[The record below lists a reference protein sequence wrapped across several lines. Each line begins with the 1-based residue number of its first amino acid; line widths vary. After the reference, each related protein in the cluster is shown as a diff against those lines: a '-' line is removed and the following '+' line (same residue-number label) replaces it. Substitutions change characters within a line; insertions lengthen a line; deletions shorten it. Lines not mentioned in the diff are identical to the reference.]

1 VHGWLLARA
10 ERALLAERLLA
21 DTIANQHVD
30 RGQLT
35 IHADSEYVEAGAPG
49 LPDPHSDGRKDA
61 GAGTLPGFLTHTPTD
76 MRLALSFLGSVGG
89 LGAPGE
95 APASST
101 V

>member
-1 VHGWLLARA
+1 MPTVSMWRPVLL
-10 ERALLAERLLA
+10 
-21 DTIANQHVD
+21 
-30 RGQLT
+30 GFLT
-35 IHADSEYVEAGAPG
+35 HTAMDAQ
-49 LPDPHSDGRKDA
+49 DA

-76 MRLALSFLGSVGG
+76 KRLALSFLGSVGG

>member
-1 VHGWLLARA
+1 MH
-10 ERALLAERLLA
+10 
-21 DTIANQHVD
+21 
-30 RGQLT
+30 
-35 IHADSEYVEAGAPG
+35 
-49 LPDPHSDGRKDA
+49 

-76 MRLALSFLGSVGG
+76 ARFALSFLGSVGG